1 MKYEQRTKVL
11 ACRFRCCC
19 WSATSSIHHSSIIQ
33 LIKHSIPY
41 ALFHPYQ
48 KTLLIIKQARL
59 YQSNNIIETQCNNNC
74 WLITKS
80 QIHGHFFLDFFSIR
94 ETLDTLFMWTTARTT
109 LFYNY
114 MQLRYALLDVPFAQ
128 KIRAEGT
135 IRKTGVLLVRFF
147 AWVDVPE
154 FLGQAVIFLNDNLTW
169 FLLHF
174 NTCTRQT
181 QEALIRIICFIPR
194 VLL

>member
-1 MKYEQRTKVL
+1 MSKEQK
-11 ACRFRCCC
+11 C
-19 WSATSSIHHSSIIQ
+19 WSVDFDVVAGVPLHLSIIQ
-33 LIKHSIPY
+33 VLSSSLNIPILMLYFIHIKNLTI
-41 ALFHPYQ
+41 
-48 KTLLIIKQARL
+48 IIKQARL